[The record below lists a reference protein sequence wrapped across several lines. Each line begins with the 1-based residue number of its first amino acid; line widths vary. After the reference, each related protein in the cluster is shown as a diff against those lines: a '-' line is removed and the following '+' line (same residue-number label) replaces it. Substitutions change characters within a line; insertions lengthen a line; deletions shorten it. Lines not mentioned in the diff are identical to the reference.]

1 MLAGVVL
8 CFGGGILLSTVLL
21 HMLGEVRESLERAT
35 ELGMIPQTT
44 EYPFAEL
51 LVGMGKYGFFMFYIK
66 VSTFNL
72 QDFC

>member
-1 MLAGVVL
+1 MVL

-35 ELGMIPQTT
+35 ELGMIPHTM

-51 LVGMGKYGFFMFYIK
+51 LVGMGKYISLLF
-66 VSTFNL
+66 
-72 QDFC
+72 

>member
-1 MLAGVVL
+1 MAGVVL

-35 ELGMIPQTT
+35 ELGMIPQTL

-51 LVGMGKYGFFMFYIK
+51 LVGMGKYFFGI
-66 VSTFNL
+66 
-72 QDFC
+72 